1 MEHAQGRSPTRADAG
16 RLGRRG
22 SRRDR
27 ARRHRCGG
35 YRVNTLIYG
44 QDKAAARPAVV
55 VCVPP
60 SQASKS
66 PIRIVTRTSKHER
79 GIKHP
84 ADKSLNLDRDGT
96 FSVLVSVEQQLW
108 RPENVE
114 LLGVLPEPYLAQVI
128 ERFYS

>member
-1 MEHAQGRSPTRADAG
+1 MVRDQRRPHGLLA
-16 RLGRRG
+16 RLTGDRG
-22 SRRDR
+22 EPFLPEV
-27 ARRHRCGG
+27 GQL

-44 QDKAAARPAVV
+44 QDKAAARPVVV

-60 SQASKS
+60 SQGPKS

-96 FSVLVSVEQQLW
+96 FSVLVSAEQQLW
-108 RPENVE
+108 RPENVQ